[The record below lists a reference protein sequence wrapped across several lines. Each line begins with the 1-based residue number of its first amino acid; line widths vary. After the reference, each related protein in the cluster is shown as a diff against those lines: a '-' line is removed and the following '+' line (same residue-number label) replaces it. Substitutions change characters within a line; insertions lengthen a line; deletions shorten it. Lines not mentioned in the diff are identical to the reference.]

1 MKWLGRFSFLA
12 LIGILALNISTFF
25 KNNAILVFSKREIDE
40 ARMDAEEDLNL
51 DLRGTPTHEC
61 VCGSTVFNLP
71 VVFDNYEIAN
81 YFLDMQCIKC
91 GSIYTAPTPLDRENM
106 E

>member
-12 LIGILALNISTFF
+12 LIGIIIA
-25 KNNAILVFSKREIDE
+25 NAIRFFSNNTVLVFSNSDIDD
-40 ARMDAEEDLNL
+40 ARAEAEEDLNL

-61 VCGSTVFNLP
+61 VCGSSVFNLP

>member
-12 LIGILALNISTFF
+12 LIGIVVMNSVRFF
-25 KNNAILVFSKREIDE
+25 NNNTVLVINNSEID
-40 ARMDAEEDLNL
+40 DALSDYDEDLNM

-61 VCGSTVFNLP
+61 ICGSSVFNLP

-91 GSIYTAPTPLDRENM
+91 GSLYTAPTPLDRETM

>member
-12 LIGILALNISTFF
+12 LIGVVALNVISFF
-25 KNNAILVFSKREIDE
+25 KNNTVLVFNNRDID
-40 ARMDAEEDLNL
+40 DVIIDKDDDLNL

-61 VCGSTVFNLP
+61 ICGSAVFNVP
-71 VVFDNYEIAN
+71 VVFENYEISN